1 MFNRRTNHPAIV
13 FEEFGNKY
21 GYISITHSKIYR
33 RRKNIPLPENP
44 EKGNTTKAYILPNPR
59 KDKKKSFTPEKKP
72 MIIGKKNIYW
82 INKVKNKPYK

>member
-1 MFNRRTNHPAIV
+1 MARIRSKFMFNRRTNHPAIV

-59 KDKKKSFTPEKKP
+59 KDKKNHLLLKRSQWLLEVR
-72 MIIGKKNIYW
+72 IGIG
-82 INKVKNKPYK
+82 